1 MMDKEFYK
9 NCTELLSVE
18 DFREKIL
25 KPAADYMGSS
35 CCGVAKMGSLFFDA
49 RAIGYKYP
57 SSFFCNLADSKN
69 AFSFVKGEEVTD
81 EEVSLGYSIRTTS
94 MLSDNEFHKTHQYID
109 CYKPHSIKS
118 GLQVVFLK
126 SATEFIGGFG
136 CLRSGD
142 EPFNEEDIKKAAEI
156 VPSIYY
162 AYRRYRWISNM
173 YFYNYT
179 DLEESYC
186 GIVQCTEDGEIVFSN
201 NMAREILKSN
211 DFEGEVGDVMPEDF
225 FKCFDYVS
233 TVASHEGTLERFH
246 TKKPYYIFGSN
257 MSTILKT
264 TSQSYDKL
272 PFRGDGYT
280 IILDPEKAPVKH
292 FLTLS
297 RREKEV
303 LSMIRRGYQN
313 KEIGF
318 ELGISNKTVQH
329 HVERMFKKLA
339 VGNRTEAADLAVKM
353 GFE

>member
-1 MMDKEFYK
+1 MDKEFFK

-49 RAIGYKYP
+49 RAIGYNYP
-57 SSFFCNLADSKN
+57 TAFFCNLADSKN
-69 AFSFVKGEEVTD
+69 AFSFVKGEEVSD
-81 EEVSLGYSIRTTS
+81 EEISQGYSIRTTS
-94 MLSDNEFHKTHQYID
+94 MLSNDEFHKTPQYTD
-109 CYKPHSIKS
+109 CYNPNNIVS

-136 CLRSGD
+136 CLRTGD
-142 EPFNEEDIKKAAEI
+142 KPFTEEDIKKAAEI
-156 VPSIYY
+156 TPSIYY

-211 DFEGEVGDVMPEDF
+211 DFECKVGSLIPEKF
-225 FKCFDYVS
+225 SECFDYVS
-233 TVASHEGTLERFH
+233 NVAGNEDVAERFH
-246 TKKPYYIFGSN
+246 VKQPYCIFGSN
-257 MSTILKT
+257 MYTLLKT
-264 TSQSYDKL
+264 TSQSYNKL

-303 LSMIRRGYQN
+303 ISMIRRGFQN

-329 HVERMFKKLA
+329 HVERMFKKLS